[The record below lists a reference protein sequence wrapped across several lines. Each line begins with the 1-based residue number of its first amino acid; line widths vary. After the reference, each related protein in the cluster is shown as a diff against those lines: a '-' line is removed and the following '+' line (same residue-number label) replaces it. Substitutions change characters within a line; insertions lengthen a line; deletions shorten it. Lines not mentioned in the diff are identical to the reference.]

1 MGRIEFNGGEREIG
15 ERPGA
20 FVIAEAG
27 VNHNGDIDL
36 GLKLVD
42 AAARAGADAVKFQT
56 FRASRLVAPSAPK
69 ARYQVASGP
78 EGESQSQML
87 EKLELDYAQHVTL
100 RDHAHARGL
109 VFLSSPFDEESVD
122 LLVKLGVAAI
132 KLGSGELTNL
142 PLLDHVAATKL
153 PLILSTGMSYLSE
166 VDLAVRRVREAGC
179 VGLALMHCVS
189 LYPTPEELVNLRA
202 MTTLKNVFPDVPVGF
217 SDHTPGV
224 AMSVAAVARGAV
236 CIEKHLT
243 LDQRLPGPDHAASLE
258 PEAFAQMVAMIR
270 EVEAGLGH
278 GRKEPMAGE
287 EEMRQVAR
295 RSLHV
300 AHDLEE
306 GHVIRREDLAVWRP
320 ASGLDARHL
329 EDVIG
334 MRTSRALRGGEALTW
349 AAIHG

>member
-1 MGRIEFNGGEREIG
+1 MGIIEFKAGERLLG
-15 ERPGA
+15 KGSGA

-27 VNHNGDIDL
+27 VNHNGDLDL

-42 AAARAGADAVKFQT
+42 AAASAGADAVKFQT
-56 FRASRLVAPSAPK
+56 FRASRLVAPTAPK
-69 ARYQVASGP
+69 ARYQEASGP
-78 EGESQSQML
+78 DGESQSQML
-87 EKLELDYAQHVTL
+87 EKLELDYAQHVAL
-100 RDHAHARGL
+100 RDHAHEQGL

-122 LLVKLGVAAI
+122 LLVKLGVSAL

-142 PLLDHVAATKL
+142 PLLDHVAATSL

-166 VDLAVRRVREAGC
+166 VDAAVRRVRAAGC
-179 VGLALMHCVS
+179 TGLALMHCVS
-189 LYPTPEELVNLRA
+189 LYPTPESLVNLRA
-202 MTTLKNVFPDVPVGF
+202 MTTLKSVFPDVPVGF

-243 LDQRLPGPDHAASLE
+243 LDQQLPGPDHAASLE
-258 PEAFAQMVAMIR
+258 PEAFAHMVAMIR

-278 GRKEPMAGE
+278 GRKEPMPGE

-295 RSLHV
+295 RSLHM
-300 AHDLEE
+300 ARDLDE
-306 GHVIRREDLAVWRP
+306 GQILTREDLAVWRP
-320 ASGLDARHL
+320 ADGLDASHL

-334 MRTSRALRGGEALTW
+334 MRASRALRKGEALTW
-349 AAIHG
+349 GVIHG